1 MPENAGRKFGKGEL
15 YQHNVLN
22 LVKAL
27 LRLAKGNLTLD
38 DSQLKAAVQVA
49 WLAQNKLEVTGE
61 YKETT
66 KRGERVFEGTTKQ
79 DLWQLVE
86 KTGTPLQL
94 PQRQRDDASTSA
106 ASRQADVVQNALYYL
121 EDLGVLQNER
131 PKNKRNTRYWIFTL
145 TLKHR
150 DASIEE
156 NLGVVKQ
163 KLGLEMLPP
172 TDKSIDWQNV
182 CRTMLEKQKQLTTN
196 RLMRADEMLFDI
208 DRIRVDLALV
218 ERKQTEK
225 RSEDDNPARSQLY
238 KPDYEETQKLEY
250 EDFLTKVLKSEQSKK
265 IAIIGEPGAGKTTL
279 LQRIAFWIL
288 ENTDDLPI
296 WIPLG
301 NFPNPAPKFK
311 DSDLAPIRRNP

>member
-27 LRLAKGNLTLD
+27 LRLAKGDLTLD

-79 DLWQLVE
+79 DLWQLVG

-94 PQRQRDDASTSA
+94 PQRQRDDSSTSA
-106 ASRQADVVQNALYYL
+106 ATRQADVVQNALYYL
-121 EDLGVLQNER
+121 ENLGVLQDER

-163 KLGLEMLPP
+163 KLGL
-172 TDKSIDWQNV
+172 
-182 CRTMLEKQKQLTTN
+182 
-196 RLMRADEMLFDI
+196 
-208 DRIRVDLALV
+208 
-218 ERKQTEK
+218 
-225 RSEDDNPARSQLY
+225 
-238 KPDYEETQKLEY
+238 
-250 EDFLTKVLKSEQSKK
+250 
-265 IAIIGEPGAGKTTL
+265 
-279 LQRIAFWIL
+279 
-288 ENTDDLPI
+288 
-296 WIPLG
+296 
-301 NFPNPAPKFK
+301 
-311 DSDLAPIRRNP
+311 